1 MEAQRGALT
10 CLPASAVS
18 SLETGTMCMFH
29 LYIPRLSAG
38 LGTLQALV
46 TYCRNS
52 DSARAALSSH
62 FSGTEVGMEGQLPQV
77 VWPARDGAGIHTQA

>member
-29 LYIPRLSAG
+29 LYIPRLRAG

-46 TYCRNS
+46 TYCRYS
-52 DSARAALSSH
+52 DSVRAVLSH

-77 VWPARDGAGIHTQA
+77 VWPARDGAGTHTQA